1 MKNVLCLFRIP
12 ANNHYK
18 EASWFL
24 LQNARFIT
32 ICVGIY
38 CHKLFDHAK
47 QSATDSVLFGN
58 KKLINGNKYADKDIK
73 DVSQS
78 APEFASE
85 TDKNQ

>member
-1 MKNVLCLFRIP
+1 MKKVLCLFQIP

-18 EASWFL
+18 KASWFL

-38 CHKLFDHAK
+38 CHKFFDHAK

-58 KKLINGNKYADKDIK
+58 KKVINGNKYADKDIK